1 MSGTA
6 KPAAMPEENPHR
18 PWNTTNKGE
27 GTLADTKNRNRVIAS
42 SGKAIDEPGG
52 DAREV
57 ALGKLV
63 SVPSIGVSRDPARS

>member
-1 MSGTA
+1 MLNASVS
-6 KPAAMPEENPHR
+6 MPEENPHR

-42 SGKAIDEPGG
+42 NGKAIEELGR

-57 ALGKLV
+57 ASGKLV
-63 SVPSIGVSRDPARS
+63 SVSWIGMSRASAHS